1 MDMDAHW
8 FYTIFNAATSQFI
21 SMATDDNSDND
32 AERVI
37 EAAEAEVLDE
47 EPVSSEAE
55 TADPAAAKRPG
66 EATAILRASELPE
79 EITLISGTNKPV
91 FPGMVFPV
99 VLNNEEL
106 SEIFTK
112 LSKENKSIGFVL
124 AREDTESIDPAAIR
138 NSLYSI
144 GTLAKIVNFEQGEDG
159 TVNAL
164 MQAIKRFE
172 IQRIRVVGEEMY
184 ARVTYISD
192 PETDE
197 NNDQIKALAL
207 AIMKAMR
214 ELMKSNPIFSEEIK
228 MFLSRN
234 TWEKPG
240 QVADF
245 SVSMTSA
252 GPDELQE
259 ILETIEIEERMKKA
273 LFLLRKAIDINQ
285 LKEKITLQIEERITQ
300 HQREFFLHE
309 QLKAIKEELG
319 IEKDDKEE
327 ELKRYEERINELEMS
342 EEALVRVDEELEKL
356 QLLPPQ
362 SPEYIVVR
370 NYLDWLT
377 QLPWGILTTDR
388 LDIPEARQIL
398 DRDHYGLDD
407 VKERILEFI
416 GVSKL
421 RGSMGGSILC
431 LIGPPGVG
439 KTSLGRAVAESLGR
453 EFFRFSLGGM
463 RDEAEIKGHRRTYI
477 GAMPGKI
484 IQTIKTTGSQNPVI
498 MLDEV
503 DKIGASFHGD
513 PASALLEVL
522 DPEQNNS
529 FHDHYLDLPFDLSK
543 VLFIATANVLDS
555 IPGPLLDRME
565 EIRLPG
571 YIAQEKLQIA
581 KRHLIPKQIKEH
593 GLKRADVG
601 FRQDG
606 IKCLIEGYAR
616 EAGVRGLE
624 KCIRTCLRKVAAR
637 KAEDPDADRVVLT
650 RDQIETYLG
659 RPSFAD
665 DVLAH
670 QGTPGVVMGLA
681 WTAFGGSVLF
691 VEAMAIPGTG
701 GLQHTG
707 QLGDVMAES
716 STIAFS
722 LVHSN
727 AAKYK
732 VDDEFFK
739 THKVHLHVPAGATPK
754 DGPSAGITMAVALI
768 SMATGQPV
776 PPHVAMTGELTLTGA
791 VLPVGGIREKMV
803 AAERASVVDVIMP
816 ATNRTDYDEIP
827 ESVRKGIRAHF
838 VDDFKA
844 VHRLLF
850 RGGLEKMRARRKG

>member
-1 MDMDAHW
+1 
-8 FYTIFNAATSQFI
+8 
-21 SMATDDNSDND
+21 MANKDNSDND
-32 AERVI
+32 AESII
-37 EAAEAEVLDE
+37 EASEAEIIDE
-47 EPVSSEAE
+47 EPVSSEA
-55 TADPAAAKRPG
+55 DSAKPGGGERPG
-66 EATAILRASELPE
+66 ESTAILRASELPE
-79 EITLISGTNKPV
+79 EINLVSGTNKPV

-106 SEIFTK
+106 AGVFAK
-112 LSKENKSIGFVL
+112 LAKENEAVGFVL
-124 AREDTESIDPAAIR
+124 AREDTESTDPETIR
-138 NSLYSI
+138 NSLYST
-144 GTLAKIVNFEQGEDG
+144 GTLARIVNFERGEDG
-159 TVNAL
+159 TIKAL

-172 IQRIRVVGEEMY
+172 IQRIRVVGEQMC
-184 ARVTYISD
+184 ARVVYISE
-192 PETDE
+192 PEISKD
-197 NNDQIKALAL
+197 NDQVKAMAL
-207 AIMKAMR
+207 AIMNTMR

-234 TWEKPG
+234 TWEEPG
-240 QVADF
+240 QLADF
-245 SVSMTSA
+245 SVTMTSA
-252 GPDELQE
+252 GPDELQD
-259 ILETIEIEERMKKA
+259 ILETIDIEQRMKKA
-273 LFLLRKAIDINQ
+273 LFLLRKEIDINQ
-285 LKEKITLQIEERITQ
+285 LKEKITLQIEERITR

-327 ELKRYEERINELEMS
+327 ELKRYGERVNKLEMS

-377 QLPWGILTTDR
+377 QLPWGILTEDR

-498 MLDEV
+498 MLDEI

-522 DPEQNNS
+522 DPEQNKS

-543 VLFIATANVLDS
+543 VLFIATANVLDT

-565 EIRLPG
+565 LIRLAG
-571 YIAQEKLQIA
+571 YIAQEKLHIA

-606 IKCLIEGYAR
+606 IKYLIEGYAR

-637 KAEDPDADRVVLT
+637 KAEDPNAERVVLT
-650 RDQIETYLG
+650 RSQVEAYLG
-659 RPSFAD
+659 RPAFAD

-701 GLQHTG
+701 GFQHTG

-727 AAKYK
+727 VAKYGI
-732 VDDEFFK
+732 DEEFFK
-739 THKVHLHVPAGATPK
+739 AHKIHLHVPAGATPK
-754 DGPSAGITMAVALI
+754 DGPSAGITMASALI

-776 PPHVAMTGELTLTGA
+776 PAHVAMTGELTLTGA
-791 VLPVGGIREKMV
+791 VLPVGGIREKIV

-816 ATNRTDYDEIP
+816 ATNRTEYEEIP
-827 ESVRKGIRAHF
+827 ESVREGIHAHF
-838 VDDFKA
+838 VDDFKT

-850 RGGLEKMRARRKG
+850 RDGLEKLRAQRKG